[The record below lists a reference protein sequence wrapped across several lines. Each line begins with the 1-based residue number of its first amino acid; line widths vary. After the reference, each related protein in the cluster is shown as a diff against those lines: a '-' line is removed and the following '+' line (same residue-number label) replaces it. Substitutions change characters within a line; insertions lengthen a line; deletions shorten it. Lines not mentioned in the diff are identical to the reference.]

1 MHMVSMQ
8 RQKAALLTRHNSMNI
23 EFQTVNLPFVI
34 SDMEP
39 TPISQMV
46 GISSLSR
53 ISRQVSLDEDVCQ
66 GDSSDFE
73 FVNESIFDD

>member
-1 MHMVSMQ
+1 MQ
-8 RQKAALLTRHNSMNI
+8 RQKAALLTMSHNSMNI
-23 EFQTVNLPFVI
+23 EFQTGNLPFVV

-39 TPISQMV
+39 TPVSQMV